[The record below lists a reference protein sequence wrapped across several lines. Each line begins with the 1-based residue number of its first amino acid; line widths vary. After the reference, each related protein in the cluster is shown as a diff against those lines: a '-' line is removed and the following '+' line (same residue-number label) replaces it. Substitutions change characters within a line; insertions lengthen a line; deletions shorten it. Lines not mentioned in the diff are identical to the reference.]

1 MEVKNKL
8 YPSRDQMKGF
18 FEVADDED
26 NDKPIYKVNLLKF
39 KKKAEYRDGRKT
51 NLTGIEAY
59 QKYAEIIT
67 KHIQELGGEIT
78 FSSKI
83 KRMTV
88 GKVEDLW
95 DVLVIAKWPSKK
107 IMGENMNPS
116 DPALLEGYQHREA
129 GLEGQLNIESVE
141 MDTLINLK

>member
-26 NDKPIYKVNLLKF
+26 NDKPIYMVNLLKF

-67 KHIQELGGEIT
+67 KHIEELGGEIT

-88 GKVEDLW
+88 GKITIDAIRFIPASYVNKW
-95 DVLVIAKWPSKK
+95 VNVLNAIGNK
-107 IMGENMNPS
+107 
-116 DPALLEGYQHREA
+116 
-129 GLEGQLNIESVE
+129 
-141 MDTLINLK
+141 